1 MNQWLSLHS
10 SWTSGVGW
18 LDRLE
23 RLPIHLWWWRVD
35 SDPQGQGDGSGT
47 NLILRLFKKWIWFS
61 ILSRVLIHTWSRMN
75 CALCIFTMSFHLDLF
90 STFLMESRCPLLS
103 LFFHSQPLAMLH
115 PAPRQGEGQSCE
127 GSTKDTRAHLSV
139 GHQMIKPSWLYRGLN

>member
-1 MNQWLSLHS
+1 MKNNIGKQSMNQWLSLHS

-47 NLILRLFKKWIWFS
+47 NLILPLFKKWIWFS

-75 CALCIFTMSFHLDLF
+75 CALCIFTMSFHLDIFDEVEMPLVVVIF
-90 STFLMESRCPLLS
+90 SF
-103 LFFHSQPLAMLH
+103 A
-115 PAPRQGEGQSCE
+115 APRHASPGASAGRGPILRRKHKRHQST
-127 GSTKDTRAHLSV
+127 SLSWTSND
-139 GHQMIKPSWLYRGLN
+139 QT